1 MYKIPILD
9 DIGFFGPFIL
19 IFYAIIMLTCRLPY
33 IIIYTLFML
42 VSSGLNRCLKRTI
55 RQPRPS
61 KTGIMY
67 SEFESVTGTEQY
79 GMPSGHSQSVAFST
93 AFIYLVTKSIYSL
106 IGCSFVS
113 CITFY
118 QRYKYKRHSISQII
132 MGALTGI
139 GVASLA
145 YYFIFR
151 YLSYS

>member
-9 DIGFFGPFIL
+9 ELGFFGPFIL
-19 IFYAIIMLTCRLPY
+19 IFYAIIMLTCRVPY

-42 VSSGLNRCLKRTI
+42 VSSVLNTFLKHTI

-61 KTGIMY
+61 KTGIMH
-67 SEFESVTGTEQY
+67 SEFESVTGAEQY

-113 CITFY
+113 CLTFY
-118 QRYKYKRHSISQII
+118 QRYKYKRHSVSQII
-132 MGALTGI
+132 MGAFTGV

-145 YYFIFR
+145 
-151 YLSYS
+151 